1 MSPPR
6 DRLEVIP
13 FAGMLDCGGK
23 ILPEKDRHHL
33 NVRRTVRRARTGA
46 LNSPSVR
53 GRQQPQPLTWTLLR
67 RRR

>member
-13 FAGMLDCGGK
+13 FVGMLDPVGGSF
-23 ILPEKDRHHL
+23 PEGRHHL
-33 NVRRTVRRARTGA
+33 SVRRSVRKAKTGA